1 MNYSVAGFQVDC
13 LVKNFVKSLL
23 RAIYAVK
30 IISLALIYRMKEV
43 EGIFCQKCF
52 LIQRECI
59 AHLEETKCKET
70 SKTDGLENFLER
82 PRMVYTLCAKI
93 SP

>member
-23 RAIYAVK
+23 GAIYAVK

-43 EGIFCQKCF
+43 EGILCQNFF
-52 LIQRECI
+52 LTQREYI
-59 AHLEETKCKET
+59 AQLEK
-70 SKTDGLENFLER
+70 KTQRNVQIRWFR
-82 PRMVYTLCAKI
+82 KF
-93 SP
+93 S

>member
-43 EGIFCQKCF
+43 EDILCQIFFHPQFAYIKK
-52 LIQRECI
+52 RWD
-59 AHLEETKCKET
+59 T
-70 SKTDGLENFLER
+70 SKTYGLENFLKNANYGLHT
-82 PRMVYTLCAKI
+82 MG
-93 SP
+93 

>member
-43 EGIFCQKCF
+43 EGILCQNFCSVCELRSRQLKA
-52 LIQRECI
+52 LTRECMMP
-59 AHLEETKCKET
+59 LQKYT
-70 SKTDGLENFLER
+70 S
-82 PRMVYTLCAKI
+82 
-93 SP
+93 SQQ

>member
-43 EGIFCQKCF
+43 EGILCQNFF
-52 LIQRECI
+52 LTQREYI
-59 AHLEETKCKET
+59 AQLQEK
-70 SKTDGLENFLER
+70 NA
-82 PRMVYTLCAKI
+82 LC
-93 SP
+93 

>member
-43 EGIFCQKCF
+43 EGILCQNFF
-52 LIQRECI
+52 L
-59 AHLEETKCKET
+59 T
-70 SKTDGLENFLER
+70 
-82 PRMVYTLCAKI
+82 
-93 SP
+93 

>member
-43 EGIFCQKCF
+43 ERILCQNFF
-52 LIQRECI
+52 LTQREYI
-59 AHLEETKCKET
+59 AQLEKKRRETCN
-70 SKTDGLENFLER
+70 TDGLENFLET
-82 PRMVYTLCAKI
+82 PRIVNALCAKI